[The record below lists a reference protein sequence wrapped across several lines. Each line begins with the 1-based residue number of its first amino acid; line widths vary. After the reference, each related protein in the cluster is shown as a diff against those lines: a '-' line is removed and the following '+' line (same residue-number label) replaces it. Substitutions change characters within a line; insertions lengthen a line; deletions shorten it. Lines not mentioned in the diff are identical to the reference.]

1 MIATCYMMVL
11 GFLKF
16 IGTCT
21 IYLRENRKLSID
33 RQNLLQPGK
42 LAIGK
47 GFKSQ
52 NLHETHISFKK
63 YNLIVQGVPKKW

>member
-1 MIATCYMMVL
+1 MSSTTETQIIAMIATCYMMVL

-47 GFKSQ
+47 GYKTQKGRS
-52 NLHETHISFKK
+52 H
-63 YNLIVQGVPKKW
+63 